1 MSSPEAVAAPT
12 LSEQQTSAQ
21 SPQEKQEKII
31 ETLLDDTV
39 DGVPREPDS
48 AANTNL
54 NPLYELAKK
63 RLNAMYLTKGARFEA
78 SRRHKKAGRTS
89 TLAIVILST
98 YIFGISVISLTYKNE
113 IKGDWESILKSVSLI
128 MSFFVVAFSLLQSSY
143 RHDLRSELFLKC
155 ANAIDDLWTELCR
168 DKALGTLSAAK
179 LKSYDDDYRRVIT
192 NFSDNHSDLDF
203 HIFRFN
209 TSENPKHKSR
219 FERIWAGTRRIY
231 WHWKLHFYIWKN
243 VYVAT
248 LFPWLIILGFV
259 VWRYKVP
266 LMPN

>member
-1 MSSPEAVAAPT
+1 MSSEAITDPPS
-12 LSEQQTSAQ
+12 SEQQTSVH
-21 SPQEKQEKII
+21 SPEEQQRRAI
-31 ETLLDDTV
+31 EALLDGAP
-39 DGVPREPDS
+39 DGIPREPDT

-63 RLNAMYLTKGARFEA
+63 RLNNMYLTKGSRFEA

-89 TLAIVILST
+89 TLAIVILSS

-113 IKGDWESILKSVSLI
+113 INTDWESILKSVSLI

-155 ANAIDDLWTELCR
+155 ANAIDDLWTDLCR
-168 DKALGTLSAAK
+168 DKTLRTLSAAK
-179 LKSYDDDYRRVIT
+179 LKSYDDEYRRVIA

-203 HIFRFN
+203 HVFRFN

-219 FERIWAGTRRIY
+219 FDRIWTGARRIY
-231 WHWKLHFYIWKN
+231 WHCKLHLYIWKT
-243 VYVAT
+243 VYVAS
-248 LFPWLIILGFV
+248 LFPWIIIFGFV
-259 VWRYKVP
+259 VWRHK
-266 LMPN
+266 LMLILK